1 MIFYTFYSMHAL
13 LLKDENINIQNLH
26 TVNSALLYYKA
37 VYLNK
42 LELICKN
49 PQRNMA

>member
-26 TVNSALLYYKA
+26 TVNSALLYFLCQA
-37 VYLNK
+37 CSGIQ
-42 LELICKN
+42 ELL
-49 PQRNMA
+49 QSSVSE